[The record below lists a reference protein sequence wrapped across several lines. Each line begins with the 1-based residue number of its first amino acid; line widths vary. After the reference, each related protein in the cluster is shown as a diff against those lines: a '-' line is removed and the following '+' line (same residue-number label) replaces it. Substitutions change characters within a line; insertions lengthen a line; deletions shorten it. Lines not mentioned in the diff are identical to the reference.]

1 MPQPPRADARPT
13 RRLHH
18 GDEFVDDFAWM
29 SDKGSAD
36 FLAHLAAENAYTVDA
51 TAHLA
56 PLRDELYDDILART
70 RQTDLSVP
78 SFVRHTD
85 GSAWW
90 YYSRSIEGLDYPIHC
105 RLPALDADEIPD
117 VTTAPPGEQVVL
129 DENLV
134 AEGQAFFALGMR

>member
-70 RQTDLSVP
+70 PQTDLSVP
-78 SFVRHTD
+78 SFVRPTD
-85 GSAWW
+85 GSACW
-90 YYSRSIEGLDYPIHC
+90 YYPRTIAGLAYPAPGLIFGPG
-105 RLPALDADEIPD
+105 LALLAATWLGRRD
-117 VTTAPPGEQVVL
+117 VAAL
-129 DENLV
+129 
-134 AEGQAFFALGMR
+134 AARQAVR